1 MARLGAEDGDGAL
14 MRMLNPLARAG
25 TPEDARR
32 YATERYVIAGADPPD
47 VITMEQAH
55 EDELRPWRLGAQLFA
70 LPGIIAL
77 IVATFGMYS
86 AMAYVV
92 SQRTRELGVRIALG
106 AQRRRIVTDVV
117 ASGVRPLAAGLA
129 IGLSVAIAFGSLV
142 ETMLYAT
149 TPRDPLTLAAVSL
162 LLLASGVG
170 GMLAP
175 TYRALRVDPMTALRA
190 E

>member
-1 MARLGAEDGDGAL
+1 
-14 MRMLNPLARAG
+14 
-25 TPEDARR
+25 
-32 YATERYVIAGADPPD
+32 
-47 VITMEQAH
+47 
-55 EDELRPWRLGAQLFA
+55 
-70 LPGIIAL
+70 
-77 IVATFGMYS
+77 
-86 AMAYVV
+86 MAYVV

-106 AQRRRIVTDVV
+106 AQRRRIVADVV
-117 ASGVRPLAAGLA
+117 ASGARPLAAGLVM
-129 IGLSVAIAFGSLV
+129 GLSVAIAFGSLV

-162 LLLASGVG
+162 LLLASGVA